1 MRAALIYSPLLIV
14 AALDQWIKANSPIE
28 VKNSGISFS
37 LLADQPPIVKS
48 VLISS
53 IFLVLMAIY
62 VYSMALLAKPV
73 LYLRLFGAVFV
84 GGALSNC
91 LDRMV
96 YQYVRDHWAIFPGL
110 YFNFADVCMWLGFI
124 CLLLSLFYYR
134 NDIWREDCLRSVFS
148 SPSRSH
154 RHIVSHIGLIVVASN
169 LTTIFFS
176 LSFLRFMNV
185 GETAITLYCWLAVL
199 FTGAS
204 GFVSAMFLYI
214 YAQRIVGPIQAL
226 KRYLTTS
233 ETTDV
238 FRMRQND
245 PLKELTEISLL
256 IDKMEKEL

>member
-1 MRAALIYSPLLIV
+1 MKTALVYSPLFIV
-14 AALDQWIKANSPIE
+14 VALDQWIKDSSLIE

-37 LLADQPPIVKS
+37 LLADQPTIVKS

-73 LYLRLFGAVFV
+73 VYLRLFGAIFV

-91 LDRMV
+91 LDRMMF
-96 YQYVRDHWAIFPGL
+96 QYVRDHWSVYPGL
-110 YFNFADVCMWLGFI
+110 YFNFADVGMWLGFI
-124 CLLLSLFYYR
+124 CLVLSLFYYR

-148 SPSRSH
+148 SPSKGH
-154 RHIVSHIGLIVVASN
+154 RHIVGHIGLIVVASN
-169 LTTIFFS
+169 VTTIFFS
-176 LSFLRFMNV
+176 LAFLRFMNV
-185 GETAITLYCWLAVL
+185 GESAITLFCWLAVL
-199 FTGAS
+199 FTLAS
-204 GFVSAMFLYI
+204 GLVSAMFLYV

-233 ETTDV
+233 GTADS

-245 PLKELTEISLL
+245 PLKELTEISLI
-256 IDKMEKEL
+256 IDNMEKEL